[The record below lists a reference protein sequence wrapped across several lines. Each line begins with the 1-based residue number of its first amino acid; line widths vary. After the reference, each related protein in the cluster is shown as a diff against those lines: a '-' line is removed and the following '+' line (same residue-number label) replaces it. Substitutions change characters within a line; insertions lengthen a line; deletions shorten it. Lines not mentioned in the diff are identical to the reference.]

1 MTITFP
7 LGITDDEIET
17 LSEQL
22 QDDVNDTLH
31 DLAVKRK
38 KLIES
43 GVPEEDQE
51 IRELDAL
58 IEVISVYYTH
68 LTLPTIYSV

>member
-1 MTITFP
+1 MITFRH
-7 LGITDDEIET
+7 GITDEEIET
-17 LSEQL
+17 LSEQA
-22 QDDVNDTLH
+22 QEDVDNTLH

-43 GVPEEDQE
+43 GVPEEDKE

-58 IEVISVYYTH
+58 IEVV
-68 LTLPTIYSV
+68 

>member
-17 LSEQL
+17 LSEQA
-22 QDDVNDTLH
+22 QDDVNETLH

-51 IRELDAL
+51 IREIDAL
-58 IEVISVYYTH
+58 IEVI
-68 LTLPTIYSV
+68 

>member
-51 IRELDAL
+51 IREIDAL
-58 IEVISVYYTH
+58 IEVI
-68 LTLPTIYSV
+68 

>member
-1 MTITFP
+1 MITFP
-7 LGITDDEIET
+7 HGITDEEIET
-17 LSEQL
+17 LSEQAEE
-22 QDDVNDTLH
+22 DVNNTLH

-58 IEVISVYYTH
+58 IEVV
-68 LTLPTIYSV
+68 

>member
-17 LSEQL
+17 LSEQS

-51 IRELDAL
+51 IREIDAL
-58 IEVISVYYTH
+58 IEVI
-68 LTLPTIYSV
+68 

>member
-1 MTITFP
+1 MITFQY
-7 LGITDDEIET
+7 GITDEEIET
-17 LSEQL
+17 LSEQA
-22 QDDVNDTLH
+22 QEDVDNTLH

-43 GVPEEDQE
+43 GVPEEDKE

-58 IEVISVYYTH
+58 IEVV
-68 LTLPTIYSV
+68 

>member
-1 MTITFP
+1 MITFP
-7 LGITDDEIET
+7 HGITDEEIET
-17 LSEQL
+17 LSEQA
-22 QDDVNDTLH
+22 QEDVHNTLH

-43 GVPEEDQE
+43 GVPEEDKE

-58 IEVISVYYTH
+58 IEVI
-68 LTLPTIYSV
+68 

>member
-1 MTITFP
+1 MITFP
-7 LGITDDEIET
+7 HGITDEEIET
-17 LSEQL
+17 LSEQA
-22 QDDVNDTLH
+22 QEDVDNTLH

-51 IRELDAL
+51 IREIDAL
-58 IEVISVYYTH
+58 IEVCLLYT
-68 LTLPTIYSV
+68 SDAADE

>member
-7 LGITDDEIET
+7 LGITDDVIET
-17 LSEQL
+17 LSEQA

-51 IRELDAL
+51 IREIDAL
-58 IEVISVYYTH
+58 IEVI
-68 LTLPTIYSV
+68 

>member
-1 MTITFP
+1 MITFP
-7 LGITDDEIET
+7 YGITDEEIET
-17 LSEQL
+17 LSEQAEE
-22 QDDVNDTLH
+22 DVNNTLH

-43 GVPEEDQE
+43 GVPEEDKE

-58 IEVISVYYTH
+58 IEVV
-68 LTLPTIYSV
+68 

>member
-1 MTITFP
+1 MITFP
-7 LGITDDEIET
+7 HGISDEEIET
-17 LSEQL
+17 LSAQAEE
-22 QDDVNDTLH
+22 DVNNTLH

-51 IRELDAL
+51 IREIDAL
-58 IEVISVYYTH
+58 IEVI
-68 LTLPTIYSV
+68 

>member
-1 MTITFP
+1 MITFP
-7 LGITDDEIET
+7 HGITDEEIET
-17 LSEQL
+17 LSEQAEE
-22 QDDVNDTLH
+22 DINNTLH

-51 IRELDAL
+51 IREIDAL
-58 IEVISVYYTH
+58 IEVV
-68 LTLPTIYSV
+68 

>member
-1 MTITFP
+1 MITFP
-7 LGITDDEIET
+7 HGINDEEIET
-17 LSEQL
+17 LSEQA
-22 QDDVNDTLH
+22 QEDVDNTLH

-43 GVPEEDQE
+43 GVPEEDKE

-58 IEVISVYYTH
+58 IEVV
-68 LTLPTIYSV
+68 

>member
-17 LSEQL
+17 LSEQA
-22 QDDVNDTLH
+22 QDDVNETLH

-43 GVPEEDQE
+43 GLPEEDQE

-58 IEVISVYYTH
+58 IEVI
-68 LTLPTIYSV
+68 

>member
-1 MTITFP
+1 MITFP
-7 LGITDDEIET
+7 HGITDEEIET
-17 LSEQL
+17 LSEQA
-22 QDDVNDTLH
+22 QEDVDNTLH

-43 GVPEEDQE
+43 GVPEEDKE

-58 IEVISVYYTH
+58 IEVV
-68 LTLPTIYSV
+68 

>member
-1 MTITFP
+1 MITFP
-7 LGITDDEIET
+7 HGITDEEIET
-17 LSEQL
+17 LSEQA
-22 QDDVNDTLH
+22 QEDVDNTLH

-51 IRELDAL
+51 IREIDAL
-58 IEVISVYYTH
+58 IEVI
-68 LTLPTIYSV
+68 

>member
-1 MTITFP
+1 MMVTFP
-7 LGITDDEIET
+7 KGITDEEIET
-17 LSEQL
+17 LSEQA
-22 QDDVNDTLH
+22 QDDVNETLH

-58 IEVISVYYTH
+58 IEVI
-68 LTLPTIYSV
+68 

>member
-1 MTITFP
+1 MITFP
-7 LGITDDEIET
+7 YGITDEEIET
-17 LSEQL
+17 LAEQA
-22 QDDVNDTLH
+22 QEDVDDTLH

-43 GVPEEDQE
+43 GVPEEDKE

-58 IEVISVYYTH
+58 IEVV
-68 LTLPTIYSV
+68 

>member
-17 LSEQL
+17 LSEQA

-51 IRELDAL
+51 IREIDAL
-58 IEVISVYYTH
+58 IEVV
-68 LTLPTIYSV
+68 

>member
-17 LSEQL
+17 LSEQI

-51 IRELDAL
+51 IREIDAL
-58 IEVISVYYTH
+58 IEVI
-68 LTLPTIYSV
+68 

>member
-17 LSEQL
+17 LSEQA

-51 IRELDAL
+51 IREIDAL
-58 IEVISVYYTH
+58 IEVIW
-68 LTLPTIYSV
+68 